1 MAAADL
7 VVARSGGSV
16 AELAALGKPAILVP
30 YPYATADHQR
40 KNAREMVSGGAALL
54 VDDAELDGA
63 LLERL
68 VAELLGDTRAPRR
81 HGRGRGRARQ
91 AGRGAAGR
99 RPGRGRTDERE
110 ARGTMSDAARD
121 FPQPVHFVGIGG
133 AGMSGIAAVLH
144 QLGVE
149 VRGSDLKASRYTRHL
164 SEAGVPVTVGHD
176 AANLGDAALVVTS
189 SAINEANPE
198 VRAARAAGLPILRRA
213 EMLARVMELR
223 RGIAVA
229 GTHGKTT
236 TSSMLSHVLRQAGM
250 DPTFLV
256 GGELNDVGSNAGVGQ
271 GEWLVAEADES
282 DGSLLYL
289 RPEVAIVSNVELDHH
304 ANYGCLDDVHDVFRR
319 FVALLPEDGLLV
331 LVAGSG
337 GEALAGQTPAAVVT
351 VGIGAGDLRAEVER
365 VDDTGSAFTVCDADG
380 AELARIELS
389 VPGEHNVLN
398 ALTALAVLRH
408 AGVEPRD
415 AAPHLLTFS
424 GAARRF
430 QRLGECRGVLV
441 VDDYA
446 HHPTE
451 IAATLTAA
459 MRGGHERVIAVFQ
472 PHLFSRTRY
481 LQREFGRALTLAD
494 EAIVTEIFPAREEPE
509 PGVSG
514 KLIVDAYLAE
524 RPGGPVSFLPR
535 LHDVVERLAPRVRPG
550 DLVLTLGAG
559 DVFHAG
565 EQLLETLARQGDE
578 APAPNSLG

>member
-1 MAAADL
+1 
-7 VVARSGGSV
+7 
-16 AELAALGKPAILVP
+16 
-30 YPYATADHQR
+30 
-40 KNAREMVSGGAALL
+40 
-54 VDDAELDGA
+54 
-63 LLERL
+63 
-68 VAELLGDTRAPRR
+68 
-81 HGRGRGRARQ
+81 
-91 AGRGAAGR
+91 
-99 RPGRGRTDERE
+99 
-110 ARGTMSDAARD
+110 MSDEATRD
-121 FPQPVHFVGIGG
+121 FPQPVHFIGIGG
-133 AGMSGIAAVLH
+133 AGMSGIAMVLAE
-144 QLGVE
+144 LGVD

-164 SEAGVPVTVGHD
+164 VDAGVPVAVGHD

-189 SAINEANPE
+189 SAIPDGNPE
-198 VRAARAAGLPILRRA
+198 LRAARAAELPVLRRA
-213 EMLARVMELR
+213 EMLARVMAMR

-236 TSSMLSHVLRQAGM
+236 TSSMISHVLRQAGLN
-250 DPTFLV
+250 PTFLV
-256 GGELNDVGSNAGVGQ
+256 GGELNDIGSNAGVGQ

-289 RPEVAIVSNVELDHH
+289 RPEVAVVTNVELDHH

-319 FVALLPEDGLLV
+319 FVALLPGDGLLV
-331 LVAGSG
+331 VVAGGG
-337 GEALAGQTPAAVVT
+337 GEDLAAQTPARVT
-351 VGIGAGDLRAEVER
+351 VVGIEAGDLRAEIDA
-365 VDDTGSAFTVCDADG
+365 VDDRGSRFTVRDAGG
-380 AELARIELS
+380 AELARLELR

-398 ALTALAVLRH
+398 ALAALAVLRH
-408 AGVEPRD
+408 AGVAPQD

-430 QRLGECRGVLV
+430 QFMGERRGVRV

-459 MRGGHERVIAVFQ
+459 MRGDHGRVIAVFQ

-514 KLIVDAYLAE
+514 KLVVDAYLAE

-535 LHDVVERLAPRVRPG
+535 LGDVVARLAPRVRPG

-565 EQLLETLARQGDE
+565 EQLLATLSGQGE
-578 APAPNSLG
+578 EVAGAE

>member
-1 MAAADL
+1 
-7 VVARSGGSV
+7 
-16 AELAALGKPAILVP
+16 
-30 YPYATADHQR
+30 
-40 KNAREMVSGGAALL
+40 
-54 VDDAELDGA
+54 
-63 LLERL
+63 
-68 VAELLGDTRAPRR
+68 
-81 HGRGRGRARQ
+81 
-91 AGRGAAGR
+91 
-99 RPGRGRTDERE
+99 
-110 ARGTMSDAARD
+110 MSDEATRD
-121 FPQPVHFVGIGG
+121 FPQPVHFIGIGG
-133 AGMSGIAAVLH
+133 AGMSGIAMVLAE
-144 QLGVE
+144 LGVD

-164 SEAGVPVTVGHD
+164 VEAGVPVVVGHD

-189 SAINEANPE
+189 TAIAEGNAE
-198 VRAARAAGLPILRRA
+198 VRAARAADLPVLRRA
-213 EMLARVMELR
+213 EMLARIMAMR

-236 TSSMLSHVLRQAGM
+236 TSSMISHVLRQAGL

-256 GGELNDVGSNAGVGQ
+256 GGELNDTGSNAGVGQ

-304 ANYGCLDDVHDVFRR
+304 SNYACLDDVRDVFRR

-331 LVAGSG
+331 LVAGTG
-337 GEALAGQTPAAVVT
+337 GEELAAHTPARVVF
-351 VGIGAGDLRAEVER
+351 VGLETGDLRAEVDE
-365 VDDTGSAFTVCDADG
+365 VDDRGSRFTVRDAAG
-380 AELARIELS
+380 PELARIELR
-389 VPGEHNVLN
+389 VPGEHNILN
-398 ALTALAVLRH
+398 AMTALAVLRH
-408 AGVEPRD
+408 AGVSPED

-430 QRLGECRGVLV
+430 QLIGEQDGVLV

-451 IAATLTAA
+451 ITATLTAA
-459 MRGGHERVIAVFQ
+459 MKGDHERVIAVFQ

-514 KLIVDAYLAE
+514 KLIVDAYLSV

-535 LHDVVERLAPRVRPG
+535 LNDVVARLAPRVRPG

-565 EQLLETLARQGDE
+565 EQLLATLAGQGEE
-578 APAPNSLG
+578 AGAAE

>member
-1 MAAADL
+1 
-7 VVARSGGSV
+7 
-16 AELAALGKPAILVP
+16 
-30 YPYATADHQR
+30 
-40 KNAREMVSGGAALL
+40 
-54 VDDAELDGA
+54 
-63 LLERL
+63 
-68 VAELLGDTRAPRR
+68 
-81 HGRGRGRARQ
+81 
-91 AGRGAAGR
+91 
-99 RPGRGRTDERE
+99 
-110 ARGTMSDAARD
+110 MSDEASRD
-121 FPQPVHFVGIGG
+121 FPQPVHFIGIGG
-133 AGMSGIAAVLH
+133 AGMSGIAMVLAE
-144 QLGVE
+144 LGVD

-164 SEAGVPVTVGHD
+164 AEAGVPVIIGHD

-189 SAINEANPE
+189 SAIAEGNPE
-198 VRAARAAGLPILRRA
+198 VRAARAADLPVLRRA
-213 EMLARVMELR
+213 EMLARVMAMR

-236 TSSMLSHVLRQAGM
+236 ISSMVSHVLRQAGL

-256 GGELNDVGSNAGVGQ
+256 GGELNDIGSNAGVGG

-304 ANYGCLDDVHDVFRR
+304 SNYGCLDDVRDVFRR
-319 FVALLPEDGLLV
+319 FVALLPQDGLLV
-331 LVAGSG
+331 LVAGSA
-337 GEALAGQTPAAVVT
+337 GEELAAHTPARVVV
-351 VGIGAGDLRAEVER
+351 VGIGSGDLRADVEE
-365 VDDTGSAFTVCDADG
+365 VDDRGSRFVVRDAEG
-380 AELARIELS
+380 AELARIGLR

-408 AGVEPRD
+408 AGVAPRD

-430 QRLGECRGVLV
+430 QLVGEHDGVRV

-459 MRGGHERVIAVFQ
+459 MKGGHERVIAVFQ
-472 PHLFSRTRY
+472 PHLYSRTRY

-494 EAIVTEIFPAREEPE
+494 EAIVTDVFPAREEPE

-524 RPGGPVSFLPR
+524 RPGGPVAFLPR
-535 LHDVVERLAPRVRPG
+535 LPDVVARLAPRVRPG

-565 EQLLETLARQGDE
+565 EELLATLAGQGEEPDGAE
-578 APAPNSLG
+578 

>member
-1 MAAADL
+1 
-7 VVARSGGSV
+7 
-16 AELAALGKPAILVP
+16 
-30 YPYATADHQR
+30 
-40 KNAREMVSGGAALL
+40 
-54 VDDAELDGA
+54 
-63 LLERL
+63 
-68 VAELLGDTRAPRR
+68 
-81 HGRGRGRARQ
+81 
-91 AGRGAAGR
+91 
-99 RPGRGRTDERE
+99 
-110 ARGTMSDAARD
+110 
-121 FPQPVHFVGIGG
+121 
-133 AGMSGIAAVLH
+133 
-144 QLGVE
+144 
-149 VRGSDLKASRYTRHL
+149 
-164 SEAGVPVTVGHD
+164 
-176 AANLGDAALVVTS
+176 
-189 SAINEANPE
+189 
-198 VRAARAAGLPILRRA
+198 
-213 EMLARVMELR
+213 MELR

-236 TSSMLSHVLRQAGM
+236 TSSMISHVLHKAGM

-256 GGELNDVGSNAGVGQ
+256 GGELNDIGSNAGVGQ

-282 DGSLLYL
+282 DGSLLFL
-289 RPEVAIVSNVELDHH
+289 RPEVAIVANVELDHH
-304 ANYGCLDDVHDVFRR
+304 ANYGCLDDVYDVFRR

-337 GEALAGQTPAAVVT
+337 GEELAAYTPARVVV
-351 VGIGAGDLRAEVER
+351 VGVEAGDLRAEVEH
-365 VDDTGSAFTVCDADG
+365 VDDRGSVFIVRDPAGESLVRVA
-380 AELARIELS
+380 LK

-398 ALTALAVLRH
+398 ALTALAVLQH
-408 AGVEPRD
+408 AGVTPEE
-415 AAPHLLTFS
+415 AAPHLFTFS

-430 QRLGECRGVLV
+430 QYIGEHDGVLV

-459 MRGGHERVIAVFQ
+459 MKGGHERVIAVFQ

-535 LHDVVERLAPRVRPG
+535 LSDVVARLAPRVRPG

-565 EQLLETLARQGDE
+565 EQLLATLAGQGEE
-578 APAPNSLG
+578 AAGAE